1 VERDSRRAQTSAHS
15 AQSSGADGDHLRA
28 TGRLGG
34 MEIRPVSPAEWP
46 EFLRA
51 TEAAFHDDVHADD
64 LETYGALFEPERSL
78 AAFDG
83 DAIAGTTAIF
93 TRELTV
99 PGAVV
104 RAAGV
109 TMVGVLPTHRRRGVL
124 TALMRRQLD
133 DVRAAGESVAALWA
147 SEAAIYGRFGY
158 GLAARHA
165 IVTLHTTG
173 ARLAPGVPTPGGRMR
188 LLEPGDAI
196 ERIAPLY
203 DRVRRERPGHLDRAG
218 AWWTRRVH
226 DAERHREGRAA
237 LRAAVHETAAGDVD
251 GYALYAVKHGWED
264 GPAGVVH
271 VRELIADGPEATVA
285 LWDYLLGIDLTRTV
299 QWRFAPPDEP
309 LSQLIAGPQ
318 LERLVMGPNL
328 WIRLVDVPAAL
339 AARRY
344 AAPLDVVFEVDDAFC
359 PWNAGHHRLAAV
371 DGRAA
376 CERTDAPADI
386 ACSAADLGAAYAGG
400 TTLAALHAIGRVRE
414 LRPGAVERAS
424 LAFGAAREPWC
435 PEVF

>member
-1 VERDSRRAQTSAHS
+1 
-15 AQSSGADGDHLRA
+15 
-28 TGRLGG
+28 
-34 MEIRPVSPAEWP
+34 
-46 EFLRA
+46 
-51 TEAAFHDDVHADD
+51 
-64 LETYGALFEPERSL
+64 
-78 AAFDG
+78 
-83 DAIAGTTAIF
+83 
-93 TRELTV
+93 
-99 PGAVV
+99 
-104 RAAGV
+104 
-109 TMVGVLPTHRRRGVL
+109 
-124 TALMRRQLD
+124 MRRQLD

-237 LRAAVHETAAGDVD
+237 LRAAVHETAGGDVG

-328 WIRLVDVPAAL
+328 WIRLDS
-339 AARRY
+339 
-344 AAPLDVVFEVDDAFC
+344 FC
-359 PWNAGHHRLAAV
+359 PWNAGRHRLAAV